1 MEDKPMN
8 IRDVMTTTVVSVEPE
23 ASILEAVGLMLRQ
36 RISGLPVVDRLGNLR
51 GIVTEGDFLRR
62 AETATQRRRPRWI
75 EFLIGPGRLATEYV
89 HTAGRRVDEVMT
101 TRVQTIAP
109 GDSLEEAVRRM
120 ERHGVK
126 RLPVVENDRL
136 VGIVTRSNLMRA
148 LISAATRAHR
158 TPASTDD
165 EAIRTHLR
173 AELDKQP
180 WAPIGGVDFD
190 VRDGVVTLYGVIA
203 DDRLRQA
210 LCVAAE
216 NTPGVRHVDDQVA
229 WMIPTAAVAGT
240 PPYFVPPDRP
250 TRGL

>member
-1 MEDKPMN
+1 
-8 IRDVMTTTVVSVEPE
+8 
-23 ASILEAVGLMLRQ
+23 
-36 RISGLPVVDRLGNLR
+36 
-51 GIVTEGDFLRR
+51 
-62 AETATQRRRPRWI
+62 
-75 EFLIGPGRLATEYV
+75 
-89 HTAGRRVDEVMT
+89 
-101 TRVQTIAP
+101 
-109 GDSLEEAVRRM
+109 
-120 ERHGVK
+120 
-126 RLPVVENDRL
+126 
-136 VGIVTRSNLMRA
+136 
-148 LISAATRAHR
+148 
-158 TPASTDD
+158 
-165 EAIRTHLR
+165 
-173 AELDKQP
+173 LDKQP